1 MPNGAGINYFFRP
14 AVLISPVNG
23 GFGLAAKSIR
33 ASAGTLL
40 VSSCAHQLA
49 LDADH
54 AIVKFAHEHQTDA
67 RRDEPLTRSI
77 ARDKPEFAQ

>member
-1 MPNGAGINYFFRP
+1 
-14 AVLISPVNG
+14 
-23 GFGLAAKSIR
+23 LAAKSIR

-40 VSSCAHQLA
+40 VSSCTHQLA

-54 AIVKFAHEHQTDA
+54 LIVKFAHEHQTAA